1 MYNELDTSKPTCKKY
16 LENGEEFVK
25 KHEKLNNPNNTKDS
39 AYYKVLYTLSN
50 DYNNFKKYCDN
61 SVDCNDTPLLPE
73 IKTTQ
78 NSVQNSELS
87 FEDTSS
93 SSSITNKLIPVL
105 SIIVAIPIFLEIVY
119 KINNKGFIN
128 YFRGYLYVIIKKYII
143 YLPFLY

>member
-93 SSSITNKLIPVL
+93 
-105 SIIVAIPIFLEIVY
+105 IF
-119 KINNKGFIN
+119 
-128 YFRGYLYVIIKKYII
+128 VIWISKKIKKNKEENGSLICDSKSND
-143 YLPFLY
+143 YLRNMNNDLYMLRNCLF